1 MATTELHISKNNVV
15 ALSQALSDPPW
26 YAAHRLA
33 AWEVFEGTPMPT
45 LNDDPWRRTNLAG
58 FKWGTAVLPSQ
69 AILQPQPNGHGGAAR
84 IPAALTKPLAGKIVG
99 GQLVRSGG
107 KTASYHLDPALRAQ
121 NIIFTDFLNAARQ
134 YPDLVQ
140 KYLSTAVRASE
151 GKFAALAETLVDDG
165 LFVYVPR
172 NAQVTLPL
180 HFVAW
185 LTGPAHFNRVVIAVD
200 EGAALTLVQE
210 WASPKSKT
218 PALHAATVEAL
229 VGANAHLTLV
239 ELQSLGRNVWNFVHE
254 RVRVA
259 RDATVDWITAAIG
272 SRLTKNFS
280 EVDLEGMGATA
291 KVSGFYFADENQHF
305 DYDTQQNH
313 MVPHTTSDL
322 LFKGAVKDQ
331 SHSVWQGMIYVAP
344 GAQKT
349 DGYQANRNLV
359 LSKTARADALPG
371 LEILNDDVR
380 CSHGATVGQME
391 EDHIFY
397 LMSRGLYRAEAERL
411 AVSGFFEPVMDRIPF
426 EGVRQR
432 LRKAIEEKME

>member
-1 MATTELHISKNNVV
+1 
-15 ALSQALSDPPW
+15 
-26 YAAHRLA
+26 
-33 AWEVFEGTPMPT
+33 MPT

-58 FKWGTAVLPSQ
+58 FKWGSMVLPTPAVLQTP
-69 AILQPQPNGHGGAAR
+69 PNGGGGTSH
-84 IPAALTKPLAGKIVG
+84 IPAALTKPLAGKTVG

-107 KTASYHLDPALRAQ
+107 KTASYHLDAALQAQ
-121 NIIFTDFLNAARQ
+121 NVVFTDFLTAARQ
-134 YPDLVQ
+134 YPELAQ
-140 KYLSTAVRASE
+140 KYLSTAVKASE
-151 GKFAALAETLVDDG
+151 GKFAALAETLADDG

-172 NAQVTLPL
+172 NAQVTLPF

-185 LTGPAHFNRVVIAVD
+185 LTGPAHFSRIVIAVD
-200 EGAALTLVQE
+200 EGAAATVVQE

-254 RVRVA
+254 RVRA
-259 RDATVDWITAAIG
+259 APDSTVDWISAAIG

-291 KVSGFYFADENQHF
+291 KMSGFYFADENQHF
-305 DYDTQQNH
+305 DHDTQQNH
-313 MVPHTTSDL
+313 LVPHTTSDL

-359 LSKTARADALPG
+359 LSKSARADALPG

-397 LMSRGLYRAEAERL
+397 LMSRGLPRVVAEKL
-411 AVSGFFEPVMDRIPF
+411 AVTGFFEPVMDRIPF
-426 EGVRQR
+426 EDVRQR
-432 LRKAIEEKME
+432 LRKAIEEKMK

>member
-1 MATTELHISKNNVV
+1 MANPELHISKDNVV

-33 AWEVFEGTPMPT
+33 AWEVFEGTPMPS

-58 FKWGTAVLPSQ
+58 FKWAATVLPSQ
-69 AILQPQPNGHGGAAR
+69 AVLLAPSDGHGASAR
-84 IPAALTKPLAGKIVG
+84 IPAALTKPLTGKTVG
-99 GQLVRSGG
+99 GQLVWSGG
-107 KTASYHLDPALRAQ
+107 KTASYHLDPALQAQ
-121 NIIFTDFLNAARQ
+121 NVIFTDFLAAARQ
-134 YPDLVQ
+134 YPDLAQ
-140 KYLSTAVRASE
+140 KYLSTAVKARE
-151 GKFAALAETLVDDG
+151 GKFAALAETLVDGG

-172 NAQVTLPL
+172 NVQVTLPL

-185 LTGPAHFNRVVIAVD
+185 LTGPAHFNRIVIAVD
-200 EGAALTLVQE
+200 EGATVTVVQE

-254 RVRVA
+254 RVRA
-259 RDATVDWITAAIG
+259 APDATVDWVTAAIG
-272 SRLTKNFS
+272 SRLTKDFS
-280 EVDLEGMGATA
+280 EVNLEGMGATA
-291 KVSGFYFADENQHF
+291 KMSGFYFADENQHF

-397 LMSRGLYRAEAERL
+397 LMSRGLPRAEAEKL

-432 LRKAIEEKME
+432 LRKAIEEKMK